1 MYCIE
6 QLLTVMKMRVTAGYG
21 DPCTWGPCTGHPN
34 DPRTDID
41 AENAAFRNW
50 AEDQYKDCPHELD
63 LLKCAFSDFDR
74 DLLPQDSVKEYA
86 DDKDGSDV
94 VFYLFPH
101 VSSPLKDLLI
111 DWMDAVKE
119 NRVDAATTKIGDILF
134 LKGQEQLVK
143 AAEQSYRGAVSD
155 LLEDVFFGDK
165 EIVRK
170 ASVTL
175 FHDVAREFA
184 EDDLIRDASDLYD
197 SLEARWNQRGRY
209 EYGRPDYD

>member
-1 MYCIE
+1 MIRY
-6 QLLTVMKMRVTAGYG
+6 GYG
-21 DPCTWGPCTGHPN
+21 DSATWGPCTGHPN
-34 DPRTDID
+34 DPRTDMD

-50 AEDQYKDCPHELD
+50 AEDQYKDCPYELD
-63 LLKCAFSDFDR
+63 LLKCALGDFDR

-86 DDKDGSDV
+86 DDKYGSDV

-101 VSSPLKDLLI
+101 VSSPLKDQLI
-111 DWMDAVKE
+111 DWMDAVNE

-134 LKGQEQLVK
+134 LKGQEQLVQ

-165 EIVRK
+165 EIAYK
-170 ASVTL
+170 ASAKL
-175 FHDVAREFA
+175 FSDVAREIA
-184 EDDLIRDASDLYD
+184 EGELINEASDLYD

>member
-1 MYCIE
+1 
-6 QLLTVMKMRVTAGYG
+6 MRVTAGYG
-21 DPCTWGPCTGHPN
+21 DPETWGPCTGHPN
-34 DPRTDID
+34 DPRTDVD
-41 AENAAFRNW
+41 AENSAFRNW
-50 AEDQYKDCPHELD
+50 AEDQCKKNAHERSLLD
-63 LLKCAFSDFDR
+63 CAFNDFDR
-74 DLLPQDSVKEYA
+74 ALLPQEAVKEYA

-111 DWMDAVKE
+111 DWADAVKE
-119 NRVDAATTKIGDILF
+119 NRADDATYKIGDILF
-134 LKGQEQLVK
+134 LKGQEQLVQ

-165 EIVRK
+165 EIAYK
-170 ASVTL
+170 ASVKL

-184 EDDLIRDASDLYD
+184 EDDLIREASDLYD

-209 EYGRPDYD
+209 EYGRPDHD

>member
-1 MYCIE
+1 
-6 QLLTVMKMRVTAGYG
+6 MRVTAGYG

-34 DPRTDID
+34 DPRTDMD

-50 AEDQYKDCPHELD
+50 AECRKNAHERSLLD
-63 LLKCAFSDFDR
+63 CAFNDFDR
-74 DLLPQDSVKEYA
+74 ALLPQEAVKEYA
-86 DDKDGSDV
+86 DDKDGGDV

-111 DWMDAVKE
+111 DWADAVKE
-119 NRVDAATTKIGDILF
+119 NRADAASYKIGDILF
-134 LKGQEQLVK
+134 LKGQEQLVQ

-165 EIVRK
+165 EIAYK
-170 ASVTL
+170 ASVKL

-184 EDDLIRDASDLYD
+184 EDDLIREASDLYD
-197 SLEARWNQRGRY
+197 SLEDRWNQRGRY

>member
-1 MYCIE
+1 
-6 QLLTVMKMRVTAGYG
+6 MRVTAGYG

-34 DPRTDID
+34 DPRTDMD

-50 AEDQYKDCPHELD
+50 AEDQCRKNAHERSLLD
-63 LLKCAFSDFDR
+63 CAFNDFDR
-74 DLLPQDSVKEYA
+74 ALLPQEAVKEYA

-101 VSSPLKDLLI
+101 VNRQLKDLLI
-111 DWMDAVKE
+111 DWADAVKE
-119 NRVDAATTKIGDILF
+119 NRADAASYKIGDILF
-134 LKGQEQLVK
+134 LKGQEQLVQ

-165 EIVRK
+165 EIAYK
-170 ASVTL
+170 ASVKL

-184 EDDLIRDASDLYD
+184 EDDLIREASDLYD
-197 SLEARWNQRGRY
+197 SLEDRWNQRGRY

>member
-1 MYCIE
+1 MG
-6 QLLTVMKMRVTAGYG
+6 TRFVTAGYG

-50 AEDQYKDCPHELD
+50 AEDQCRKNAHERSLLD
-63 LLKCAFSDFDR
+63 CAFNDFDR
-74 DLLPQDSVKEYA
+74 ALLPQEAVKEYA

-119 NRVDAATTKIGDILF
+119 KRADEANVKIGDLLF
-134 LKGQEQLVK
+134 LKGQEQLVQ

-155 LLEDVFFGDK
+155 LLEDVFYCDK
-165 EIVRK
+165 EIAYK
-170 ASVTL
+170 ASVKL
-175 FHDVAREFA
+175 FRDVSREFA
-184 EDDLIRDASDLYD
+184 EGDLLNEAAELYD
-197 SLEARWNQRGRY
+197 KLDDQWRLRGRY

>member
-34 DPRTDID
+34 DPRTDVD
-41 AENAAFRNW
+41 AENAAFENW
-50 AEDQYKDCPHELD
+50 AEDQYKDCPYELA
-63 LLKCAFSDFDR
+63 LLKCALGDFDR

-111 DWMDAVKE
+111 DWADAVKSE
-119 NRVDAATTKIGDILF
+119 EIGYAKRKIEDILF
-134 LKGQEQLVK
+134 VYGQERLVQ

-155 LLEDVFFGDK
+155 MLEDVFYGDK
-165 EIVRK
+165 EIAYK
-170 ASVTL
+170 ASAKL
-175 FHDVAREFA
+175 FSDVAREIA
-184 EDDLIRDASDLYD
+184 EGELINEAEDLYD
-197 SLEARWNQRGRY
+197 SLEDRWNQRGRY

>member
-1 MYCIE
+1 
-6 QLLTVMKMRVTAGYG
+6 MRVTAGYG

-41 AENAAFRNW
+41 AENAAFRNL
-50 AEDQYKDCPHELD
+50 AEDQYKGCPYELA
-63 LLKCAFSDFDR
+63 LLKCALGDFDR

-111 DWMDAVKE
+111 DWADAVKE
-119 NRVDAATTKIGDILF
+119 NRADAASYKIGDILF
-134 LKGQEQLVK
+134 LKGQEQLVQ
-143 AAEQSYRGAVSD
+143 AAEQSYRSAVSD

-165 EIVRK
+165 EAAYGK
-170 ASVTL
+170 SAKL
-175 FHDVAREFA
+175 FRDVSREIAEGELINEA
-184 EDDLIRDASDLYD
+184 EDLYLDL
-197 SLEARWNQRGRY
+197 EKRWNQRGRY